1 MKYEQDQEMRDAVVR
16 LITRIASRENS
27 SVEDAQSVS
36 HMLEA
41 LAAFDNV
48 SRAAASGSGLKAVSL
63 TRAEY
68 DALEDKDPGTLY
80 MITG

>member
-1 MKYEQDQEMRDAVVR
+1 MKYEHDQEMRDAVVR
-16 LITRIASRENS
+16 LIIRIASRENS
-27 SVEDAQSVS
+27 SVEDTQRVS
-36 HMLEA
+36 RLLEA

-48 SRAAASGSGLKAVSL
+48 SRAADAESGIKAVRL

-68 DALEDKDPGTLY
+68 DALGDKDPGTLY